1 LRPPALARPPH
12 PVDRL
17 QDVRFY
23 RNSRGRRAQDAFPAS
38 DRAPLFILPP
48 PSLFL
53 RSSTFCFVGRASG
66 SFRGSSKREWGAR
79 LDHSRTSH
87 LLCLV
92 LNTDFSVKQ
101 RRPGEW
107 RKLETAAF
115 VPTTAAPLPF
125 GEAKKRMPLGPRKQQ
140 STHPALFLSFLQ
152 LISSNAQ
159 VSLSRTAFCSR
170 ISTAPFEAAS

>member
-1 LRPPALARPPH
+1 M
-12 PVDRL
+12 

-38 DRAPLFILPP
+38 DRAPLFLLPP

-66 SFRGSSKREWGAR
+66 SFRGSGTREWGAR

-87 LLCLV
+87 FLCPE

-101 RRPGEW
+101 RRPGER

-125 GEAKKRMPLGPRKQQ
+125 GEAKNECLLDLENNNQLTLLFFFPSFNSYLP
-140 STHPALFLSFLQ
+140 THR
-152 LISSNAQ
+152 
-159 VSLSRTAFCSR
+159 SLSEPHSLLLSLLNRSVRGCFLVSFSNNSKNKR
-170 ISTAPFEAAS
+170 EKQ